1 MSNGPDLI
9 ATNSVVYVV
18 DDDDSMRN
26 ALGRL
31 FRSVGL
37 GVELFGSAQE
47 FLDFDKRDV
56 PSCLILDVR
65 LKGQSGLALQ
75 EQIVAGDLQLPIIFI
90 TAHGDV
96 AMSVKAMKNGALDF
110 MSKPF
115 RDQDM
120 LDVVQNALLKDE
132 KRRKSDGRLADVRRR
147 YGTLT
152 PREREVMKYVVS
164 GLLNKQIAAEMGL
177 SEITVKI
184 HRGHAMRK
192 MGARTLP
199 EFVLG
204 AQALGLD
211 PAAEYAAGR
220 RACTRRC
227 GGVSA
232 AAYRFTICLGST
244 SVRPRPASRH
254 TIMHDTGS
262 AKLPDD
268 CFSTPT
274 TYGPKKPPM
283 LPIALIHAMPL
294 AALLGP
300 STAVGIPQNTGG
312 TDSNPALAMHSAS
325 TVSHRLPCQTSAS
338 MSPAAASRNSA
349 AVCRRRSR

>member
-1 MSNGPDLI
+1 MSHGPDLI
-9 ATNSVVYVV
+9 ATNSLVYVV
-18 DDDDSMRN
+18 DDDDSMRK

-47 FLDFDKRDV
+47 FLDFDKPDV

-75 EQIVAGDLQLPIIFI
+75 EQIVAGDVQLPIIFI

-96 AMSVKAMKNGALDF
+96 EMSVKAMKNGALDF
-110 MSKPF
+110 LSKPF

-132 KRRKSDGRLADVRRR
+132 KRRKSESRVADVRRR
-147 YGTLT
+147 YQTLT

-164 GLLNKQIAAEMGL
+164 GLLNKQIAAELGL

-204 AQALGLD
+204 AQSLGLD
-211 PAAEYAAGR
+211 PNAE
-220 RACTRRC
+220 
-227 GGVSA
+227 
-232 AAYRFTICLGST
+232 
-244 SVRPRPASRH
+244 
-254 TIMHDTGS
+254 
-262 AKLPDD
+262 
-268 CFSTPT
+268 
-274 TYGPKKPPM
+274 
-283 LPIALIHAMPL
+283 
-294 AALLGP
+294 
-300 STAVGIPQNTGG
+300 
-312 TDSNPALAMHSAS
+312 
-325 TVSHRLPCQTSAS
+325 
-338 MSPAAASRNSA
+338 
-349 AVCRRRSR
+349 